1 MRMTFTFDKGAVTAD
16 LQPQFASDLHDL
28 LSRQP
33 DHRDDILALLYQIA
47 YFEIHREE
55 IIDRYPGL
63 TVVVSD
69 RNVVFAGTEDE
80 AFSWVSENP
89 WATPVYIVNLQR
101 PDEVGAGA
109 KQFSTA
115 SI

>member
-1 MRMTFTFDKGAVTAD
+1 MRMTVTFDNGAVTAD
-16 LQPQFASDLHDL
+16 LHPRLFSDLHDL

-33 DHRDDILALLYQIA
+33 DQRGNVLALLYQIA
-47 YFEIHREE
+47 HFEMHREE
-55 IIDRYPGL
+55 IIDRFPGL
-63 TVVVSD
+63 TVVVGNRD
-69 RNVVFAGTEDE
+69 IVFAGTEDE

-89 WATPVYIVNLQR
+89 WAIPVYIVNLQR

-109 KQFSTA
+109 KQLSAA

>member
-1 MRMTFTFDKGAVTAD
+1 MRMTFTFDKGAVAAD
-16 LQPQFASDLHDL
+16 LDPRLVSDLHDL

-33 DHRDDILALLYQIA
+33 DHQVDILALLYQIA
-47 YFEIHREE
+47 YFEMHREE

-63 TVVVSD
+63 TVIVSD
-69 RNVVFAGTEDE
+69 RDVVFAGTEDE

-89 WATPVYIVNLQR
+89 WAVPVYVVNLQR

-109 KQFSTA
+109 KQLSAA